1 MNFKA
6 RFERKANAPEVTD
19 AEISSLTMPKKPM
32 MTVKENTVF
41 LSSVKVRMTESL
53 SAPKVPSM
61 PDIPPTCRRH
71 GKFSVTRFTALPS
84 L

>member
-1 MNFKA
+1 M
-6 RFERKANAPEVTD
+6 
-19 AEISSLTMPKKPM
+19 ISSLTMPKKPM
-32 MTVKENTVF
+32 MTVRENTVF
-41 LSSVKVRMTESL
+41 LSLVRAKMTESL
-53 SAPKVPSM
+53 SVPKVPSM